1 MKRIQITHLLG
12 VGASLFIPMSSA
24 HAHFLW
30 GHVTTGLEPT
40 YRLAISET
48 PVEGTD
54 ADHLEQAKDSSAWLV
69 GGKDLKLTNTGGLFV
84 APLAPGA
91 KVVAAGYSWGA
102 YPDKTKKSLYL
113 LDLYAKAAVT
123 EAGAAAAANLPL
135 EVFARR
141 AGKEFIAT
149 VKSEGKPLAKAEVV
163 VTAPGQK
170 AEKTLK
176 TDANGRVRF
185 AHTKAGL
192 YTVRAINVSTPRS
205 GAHNGKRYSSVLG
218 FSTLTFTASQ

>member
-1 MKRIQITHLLG
+1 MKNIQIARFLG
-12 VGASLFIPMSSA
+12 IGASLLLPMASA

-30 GHVTTGLEPT
+30 GSVTPGAKPT
-40 YRLAISET
+40 YRLTISET

-69 GGKDLKLTNTGGLFV
+69 GGNDLKLTNSNGLFV
-84 APLAPGA
+84 APLTPGA

-123 EAGAAAAANLPL
+123 EAGAATAANLPL

-141 AGKEFIAT
+141 VGKEFIST

-170 AEKTLK
+170 TEKTFK
-176 TDANGRVRF
+176 TDGNGRVRF
-185 AHTKAGL
+185 AYTKAGL

-205 GAHNGKRYSSVLG
+205 GAHNGKHYSSVLG